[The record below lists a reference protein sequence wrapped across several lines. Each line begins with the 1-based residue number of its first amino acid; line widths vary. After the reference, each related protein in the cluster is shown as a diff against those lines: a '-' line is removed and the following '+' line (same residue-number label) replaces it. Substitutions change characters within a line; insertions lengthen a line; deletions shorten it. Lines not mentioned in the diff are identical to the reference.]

1 MHVCS
6 TKDSIKYGLFCG
18 LGGGGGLLVSVDDG
32 RGCGMSHIWS
42 CLATARSC
50 FHLTQSACL
59 DFIERQSAQ
68 WGRHRGWHRSG
79 RWGGGA
85 MFPERRRKNHVKR
98 NGVMLVKG
106 G

>member
-1 MHVCS
+1 MGWGV
-6 TKDSIKYGLFCG
+6 
-18 LGGGGGLLVSVDDG
+18 GGLLVSVDDG
-32 RGCGMSHIWS
+32 RGSGMSHIWS

-79 RWGGGA
+79 RWGGGGDVSR
-85 MFPERRRKNHVKR
+85 EEKKKSREEKWSNVGEGRI
-98 NGVMLVKG
+98 G
-106 G
+106 